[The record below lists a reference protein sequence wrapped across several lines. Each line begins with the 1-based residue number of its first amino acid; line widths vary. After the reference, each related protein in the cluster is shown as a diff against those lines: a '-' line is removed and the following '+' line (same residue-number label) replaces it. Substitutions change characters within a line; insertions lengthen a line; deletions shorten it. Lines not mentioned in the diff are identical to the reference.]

1 MRQVAK
7 IFTNGRSQAVRL
19 PAAFRFDTDEVF
31 VRKDEDTGD
40 IILSRKPTDWASF
53 FQLVDNAPAPADFLG
68 RDERDRA
75 AQDRD
80 PFAGWTE

>member
-1 MRQVAK
+1 MSQVAK

-31 VRKDEDTGD
+31 VRRDEATGN
-40 IILSRKPTDWASF
+40 IILSRKPTDWDSF
-53 FQLVDNAPAPADFLG
+53 FRMIDASPAPAEFLD
-68 RDERDRA
+68 RNERNQM

-80 PFAGWTE
+80 PFVGWTE